1 MKFLALTLL
10 LCNLHVAAQ
19 EIPRPAVV
27 RFNTVCANCH
37 EGECSGRLSFQS
49 GVDAARGHMER
60 YLGKIT
66 SAEAASLF
74 SLLRYTKEHCSHYPV
89 TVARPAEGVW
99 NAAELNLWRN
109 QHEGAYF
116 VPLGKLASGS
126 HRLQITFASAAPG
139 RLKITDERFEPL
151 VEEALCPD
159 GTQEIRFVA
168 PGGPLYMTLQTKAE
182 LIGIRLIVASP

>member
-49 GVDAARGHMER
+49 G
-60 YLGKIT
+60 
-66 SAEAASLF
+66 AEAAALF

-89 TVARPAEGVW
+89 TAAWPEGGVW
-99 NAAELNLWRN
+99 NTAELTLWRN
-109 QHEGAYF
+109 QHEGGYF
-116 VPLGKLASGS
+116 VPLGKFASGS
-126 HRLQITFASAAPG
+126 RRLQITFAATAPG
-139 RLKITDERFEPL
+139 RLKITDDRFEPL

-159 GTQEIRFVA
+159 GMQEIRFIA

>member
-1 MKFLALTLL
+1 MKFLALTLML
-10 LCNLHVAAQ
+10 WNLHVAAQ

-49 GVDAARGHMER
+49 GADAARGHMER

-66 SAEAASLF
+66 SAEGAALF

-89 TVARPAEGVW
+89 TAAWPEGGVW
-99 NAAELNLWRN
+99 NTAELTLWRN
-109 QHEGAYF
+109 QHEGGYF
-116 VPLGKLASGS
+116 VPLGKFASGS
-126 HRLQITFASAAPG
+126 HRLQITFAATAPG
-139 RLKITDERFEPL
+139 RLKITDDRFEPL

-159 GTQEIRFVA
+159 GMQEVRFIA

-182 LIGIRLIVASP
+182 LIGIRLIAASP